1 MRSWCYRH
9 PTVTFFALLLWVLF
23 FGFAF
28 ALNVEADRWV
38 RAALDVA
45 AIALAGPALVDW
57 WERT

>member
-1 MRSWCYRH
+1 
-9 PTVTFFALLLWVLF
+9 LLLWVLF